1 MDWEKITSE
10 RIILDI
16 IKNGLKI
23 DFMERPNITCSPK
36 IPHSELQTRIINAE
50 IEKLL
55 QKGVIIECER
65 EDNDFIA
72 TAFTREKKDGSFR
85 TRVNLKCLNKF
96 VKYKHFK
103 MESLKDVFK
112 IMKEGV

>member
-1 MDWEKITSE
+1 MDWEKITNE
-10 RIILDI
+10 RTILDI

-36 IPHSELQTRIINAE
+36 IHHSELQKRIINAE

-55 QKGVIIECER
+55 QKGVIIKCER
-65 EDNDFIA
+65 KDNDFIA

-112 IMKEGV
+112 IIKEGV